1 MNRTTVFPPVGSD
14 VSVVFLDHCQDGER
28 AVRCTV
34 RGIIVRTTAR
44 EVLIE
49 SWTTHS
55 ANSQENRTRFS
66 IVRSAIESM
75 SIKTESERYEQKQ
88 PTADEDKAKRK
99 RDNETRN
106 LELDGTDGET

>member
-75 SIKTESERYEQKQ
+75 SIKIESERYEQKQ
-88 PTADEDKAKRK
+88 PTANKDKAKRK

>member
-28 AVRCTV
+28 AVRCTG

-88 PTADEDKAKRK
+88 PTANKDKAKRK

>member
-44 EVLIE
+44 EVVIE
-49 SWTTHS
+49 SWTTHN

-66 IVRSAIESM
+66 IVRSAIESI
-75 SIKTESERYEQKQ
+75 SVKAEAAVYEQQQSTTNKNK
-88 PTADEDKAKRK
+88 ENRNAKLQTWNR
-99 RDNETRN
+99 
-106 LELDGTDGET
+106 ELDRTDEET

>member
-14 VSVVFLDHCQDGER
+14 VSVVFLDHCQDCER

-34 RGIIVRTTAR
+34 RGIIVRTTAK
-44 EVLIE
+44 EVVVE

-75 SIKTESERYEQKQ
+75 SVKIEAERYEQKQ
-88 PTADEDKAKRK
+88 PTANKDKAKRK

>member
-66 IVRSAIESM
+66 IVRSAIVSM

-88 PTADEDKAKRK
+88 PTANKDKAKRK